1 MARVSLGGSS
11 RRGRPA
17 NTRPVVG
24 LGGAAVELQVF
35 PAIRLHPCPA
45 GPVGTRCSSPR
56 SNPGPPGTWH
66 PLGTSQRLLCPG
78 RQVALLQRDA
88 SSQAAQHHLPPPAMH
103 ILLEK
108 ISLLRFQVPA
118 EMRLKNV
125 QNAVF
130 SSFPLCVSQHV
141 LQTGHFLIVLL
152 WLSRA
157 GIREAFIL
165 PGERDYKS
173 AAGLKEPRSSL
184 LKYLHELLGPNPGV
198 SSRGHKHCGGVLGA
212 PLLGAE
218 RVLEAGGPSA
228 AQTVNQLQLLPRKG
242 L

>member
-1 MARVSLGGSS
+1 M
-11 RRGRPA
+11 P
-17 NTRPVVG
+17 
-24 LGGAAVELQVF
+24 
-35 PAIRLHPCPA
+35 
-45 GPVGTRCSSPR
+45 
-56 SNPGPPGTWH
+56 
-66 PLGTSQRLLCPG
+66 CPG

-88 SSQAAQHHLPPPAMH
+88 SSQAAQHHLPPPPAPAMH

-152 WLSRA
+152 WLWCA

-165 PGERDYKS
+165 TGERDYKL

-198 SSRGHKHCGGVLGA
+198 SSRGHKHCGGGGCWVPPCLVQSGCWRLAA
-212 PLLGAE
+212 PLQHKQLTSCNRYPE
-218 RVLEAGGPSA
+218 RAYTRHLTERKIPS
-228 AQTVNQLQLLPRKG
+228 KH
-242 L
+242 

>member
-1 MARVSLGGSS
+1 M
-11 RRGRPA
+11 
-17 NTRPVVG
+17 
-24 LGGAAVELQVF
+24 LQ
-35 PAIRLHPCPA
+35 PPQQP
-45 GPVGTRCSSPR
+45 GTPR
-56 SNPGPPGTWH
+56 DLAPPGDIAEVAV
-66 PLGTSQRLLCPG
+66 PRQAGGPAPEG
-78 RQVALLQRDA
+78 RQQP
-88 SSQAAQHHLPPPAMH
+88 SSSAPPPPPAMH

-165 PGERDYKS
+165 PGERDYKL

-198 SSRGHKHCGGVLGA
+198 SSRGHKHGGGVLGA

-228 AQTVNQLQLLPRKG
+228 AQTVNQLQALPRKG